1 MYNFKVVWIIVFRF
15 SLNICIFSY
24 FYVLLSLTKL
34 VQYHKKGLHMLLYDH
49 RSFQP
54 IQSSN
59 WFIHLL
65 QLHVLSYII
74 LNATLYLAHLVW
86 KVIVV

>member
-1 MYNFKVVWIIVFRF
+1 
-15 SLNICIFSY
+15 
-24 FYVLLSLTKL
+24 
-34 VQYHKKGLHMLLYDH
+34 MLLYDH